1 MRKDVETKRQLRA
14 RILDAARLETVAKRR
29 KTGHWTA
36 REQIDA
42 FLDPGSFTEYGALA
56 RPVRADMEGADRC
69 RLGVD
74 HTAIKRHPI
83 KTAGPA
89 IRVLSLAPA
98 TPL

>member
-42 FLDPGSFTEYGALA
+42 FLDPGSFAEYGALA
-56 RPVRADMEGADRC
+56 RPVRADM
-69 RLGVD
+69 
-74 HTAIKRHPI
+74 
-83 KTAGPA
+83 
-89 IRVLSLAPA
+89 
-98 TPL
+98 